1 MHSQLQENTIPIV
14 LAGSM
19 KRGVN
24 MHPAHSCPRNSWSF
38 ILTAAWTVGLGMGA
52 EHLRQAGLK
61 FWGLEAVGNRSE
73 DEGCGAASWE
83 ETV

>member
-1 MHSQLQENTIPIV
+1 
-14 LAGSM
+14 
-19 KRGVN
+19 

-38 ILTAAWTVGLGMGA
+38 LLIAAWAVGLGMGA

-61 FWGLEAVGNRSE
+61 IWGLGAVRNTSE
-73 DEGCGAASWE
+73 DEGCVAASWE